1 MQHSYTINSF
11 QSQNNT
17 GTNPGFTHIPQ
28 DSWYSHNHTCIEVQY
43 YNTAFKSIFAIW
55 KLLPSIFHS
64 LLIAYKLSI
73 IFIAFSL
80 KLFKCNFG
88 KGDISFHEIVQRQKG
103 ACYRHIK
110 ILLFYLA
117 SYQFSFLF
125 ISLMYICFGCS
136 SQHRLHYWYILFTVL
151 FSMMYVEILTNL
163 FSCLWDRLQIIY
175 SNMPGE
181 KNLRL
186 KEHA

>member
-55 KLLPSIFHS
+55 NLLPSIFHS

-73 IFIAFSL
+73 IFIAISL

-110 ILLFYLA
+110 NTAILPCLLSIFFFIYLFNVYLLWM
-117 SYQFSFLF
+117 Q
-125 ISLMYICFGCS
+125 
-136 SQHRLHYWYILFTVL
+136 
-151 FSMMYVEILTNL
+151 LTT
-163 FSCLWDRLQIIY
+163 
-175 SNMPGE
+175 
-181 KNLRL
+181 
-186 KEHA
+186 